1 MHSLNA
7 KFLDLGEQDYD
18 HEKWQIIFIFYYTNM
33 LLFYIFSEKKFYLN
47 FLDSP
52 GGKGD
57 ELKEGSYHSIRRY
70 IPDGHEHHFESSGV
84 YRMKLLCVHII

>member
-1 MHSLNA
+1 MIMKNDRS
-7 KFLDLGEQDYD
+7 YSYS
-18 HEKWQIIFIFYYTNM
+18 IIQTCFYSIYLVRKSFIW
-33 LLFYIFSEKKFYLN
+33 I